1 MPDNPLAALRSRLA
15 DLFRWLRETATG
27 KAGQDA
33 EKVEAAGKCPP
44 CAGRSERVADELR
57 ARGLPE
63 NLVAAC
69 MAGPLGPGDV
79 LFVGRSDALDRL
91 AAALDAW
98 RGQQPMMVAVTG
110 PQGCGITSLLR
121 QIETALQPG
130 EEVTYRALDA
140 RPYTSQEALAQCG
153 AFFGLD
159 VRPDSIE
166 ELVGQINALEPR
178 FIVLDNGH
186 FLACRIMGASEAIRT
201 VGAVMVATQER
212 HQWVLGCHLQAWQ
225 RLSHAHQADR
235 YFAETIELKGFDKD
249 ELGAVIEARFDAA
262 GFALTPP
269 GEAPAEGDKRLLPEG
284 RLTALQQLS
293 RGLPDAAFF
302 HLLRAIEPGADGD
315 FALKDFAPFDYA
327 ALKTLSRAEMFALA
341 EIAVHGTLTSA
352 EHQALFRMR
361 EQESQMIL
369 QRLCGLCLLERFAGA
384 DGDARFRL
392 VPVHAQA
399 IATHLANANYL
410 Y

>member
-1 MPDNPLAALRSRLA
+1 MPENAFAALSR
-15 DLFRWLRETATG
+15 RIREALTG
-27 KAGQDA
+27 KPKPVDAKAGAGVCHPCVARPDRA
-33 EKVEAAGKCPP
+33 EA
-44 CAGRSERVADELR
+44 ELR
-57 ARGLPE
+57 GRGLP
-63 NLVAAC
+63 NALVDGC
-69 MAGPLGPGDV
+69 LAGPLKAGDP
-79 LFVGRSDALDRL
+79 LFVGRSDALERL
-91 AAALDAW
+91 DAALDAW
-98 RGQQPMMVAVTG
+98 RRQQPMMVAVTG

-130 EEVTYRALDA
+130 EEITYRALDA

-166 ELVGQINALEPR
+166 ELVGQLNALEPR

-249 ELGAVIEARFDAA
+249 ELGAVIQARFDAA
-262 GFALTPP
+262 GFALARP
-269 GEAPAEGDKRLLPEG
+269 GEAPAEGDKRLFPEG

-315 FALKDFAPFDYA
+315 LALKDFAPFDYA

-341 EIAVHGTLTSA
+341 EIAVHGALTGA

-399 IATHLANANYL
+399 IAAHLANANYL

>member
-1 MPDNPLAALRSRLA
+1 MPDNPLAALRPRLTE
-15 DLFRWLRETATG
+15 LFRWLRETATG

-33 EKVEAAGKCPP
+33 EKIDGAGKCPP
-44 CAGRSERVADELR
+44 CAGRSDRVAAALGG
-57 ARGLPE
+57 RGLPE
-63 NLVAAC
+63 DLVAAC
-69 MAGPLGPGDV
+69 LAGPLGPGDV
-79 LFVGRSDALDRL
+79 FFVGRGDALERL
-91 AAALDAW
+91 NAALDAW
-98 RGQQPMMVAVTG
+98 RRQQPMMVAVTG

-130 EEVTYRALDA
+130 EEITYRALDV
-140 RPYTSQEALAQCG
+140 RPHTPQEALAQCG

-166 ELVGQINALEPR
+166 ELVGRINALDPR

-235 YFAETIELKGFDKD
+235 YFAETIALKGFDKD
-249 ELGAVIEARFDAA
+249 ELGALIQARFDAA
-262 GFALTPP
+262 GFALAPS
-269 GEAPAEGDKRLLPEG
+269 GEAPAEGDRRLLPEG

-293 RGLPDAAFF
+293 RGLPEAAFF
-302 HLLRAIEPGADGD
+302 HLLRAIEPGAEGE

-327 ALKTLSRAEMFALA
+327 ALKSLSRAEMFALA
-341 EIAVHGTLTSA
+341 EIAVHGTLTGA

-399 IATHLANANYL
+399 IAAHLANANYL